1 MKLVVDQSIKI
12 GDTQS
17 PTVLALSNDIQR
29 AILIPASVKREC
41 IRALRGR
48 WTPDATLYIRLFAAG
63 LFLLLRELLTTAD
76 RITIDVEYPGHERDI
91 KRDLLLLCRQAGD
104 VVDPSV
110 IHFEHIGKKVARA
123 LSWPEDFPRQASARR
138 NYHDKG
144 TVGAAGEK
152 VKPGTALRLVQ
163 PSSASGGV
171 PEGPWSP
178 GLYTF

>member
-91 KRDLLLLCRQAGD
+91 KDDLLRLCRHTEGW
-104 VVDPSV
+104 VDSSV
-110 IHFEHIGKKVARA
+110 IHFEHIGKRSPAHNVG
-123 LSWPEDFPRQASARR
+123 LETWASAHPTKLSRQE
-138 NYHDKG
+138 NC
-144 TVGAAGEK
+144 
-152 VKPGTALRLVQ
+152 
-163 PSSASGGV
+163 
-171 PEGPWSP
+171 
-178 GLYTF
+178 

>member
-1 MKLVVDQSIKI
+1 MKLMVDQSIKI

-110 IHFEHIGKKVARA
+110 IHFEHIGKRSPAHYLGLKTFRGKRARDETITTRE
-123 LSWPEDFPRQASARR
+123 L
-138 NYHDKG
+138 
-144 TVGAAGEK
+144 
-152 VKPGTALRLVQ
+152 L
-163 PSSASGGV
+163 
-171 PEGPWSP
+171 
-178 GLYTF
+178 GLLGKK